1 MRRAEGPERSA
12 STCAAC
18 DPSRIMGGT
27 RWGTVSALQ
36 IIAQEDALG
45 PLPPRFGSS
54 ATIRRPGLSIV
65 VKLRRRS
72 SDGSVDLR
80 PLEQPEIVT
89 KFSIGIRAPDD
100 FAVQHGG
107 PSCGSETSQTASA
120 TGRQKYH
127 QAHGQDGAKARHF
140 WKSHHR
146 LVTDQFRR
154 P

>member
-1 MRRAEGPERSA
+1 VRKVLNALPPLVPLVTRRGL
-12 STCAAC
+12 
-18 DPSRIMGGT
+18 MGGT

-45 PLPPRFGSS
+45 PLPPLFGSS
-54 ATIRRPGLSIV
+54 ATIRRLGLSIV

-100 FAVQHGG
+100 FVGQRRHKPLQLPAAKSTTKHMGKMVPKRDISGN
-107 PSCGSETSQTASA
+107 PIIAS
-120 TGRQKYH
+120 
-127 QAHGQDGAKARHF
+127 
-140 WKSHHR
+140 
-146 LVTDQFRR
+146 
-154 P
+154 